1 MRRQTAALH
10 NERGAV
16 LVIGFLVLTI
26 LAIIGVAATTT
37 SNFAMLGLV
46 FALSRRL
53 GMRVQPQTVSIALL
67 PMALLLGKAVA
78 IFVLGIVIVCS
89 LVPSVRLLTG
99 GERRQVASVWQG
111 FRVKFHRNN
120 TA

>member
-1 MRRQTAALH
+1 M
-10 NERGAV
+10 
-16 LVIGFLVLTI
+16 VLTNTI
-26 LAIIGVAATTT
+26 LLASAGETNV
-37 SNFAMLGLV
+37 SG
-46 FALSRRL
+46 
-53 GMRVQPQTVSIALL
+53 TVSDGGSNIASDASAGFTAQSSRNGADPLL
-67 PMALLLGKAVA
+67 APLANNGGPTPTMALLLGKAVA